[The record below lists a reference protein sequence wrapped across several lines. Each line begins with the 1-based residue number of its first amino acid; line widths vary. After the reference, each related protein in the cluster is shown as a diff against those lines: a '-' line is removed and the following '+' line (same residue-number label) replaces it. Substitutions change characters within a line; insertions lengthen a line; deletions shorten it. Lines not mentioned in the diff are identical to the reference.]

1 MDELGDDP
9 SVLDALVKWKKL
21 IEVMPHKT
29 AEELQATDFEKPF
42 LVADGPAMQ
51 EWTASALAQ
60 GTMAKWAGAYKKDA
74 MFQQNNTKSDPLDQ
88 ATGLALAEKLFGVI
102 SKPVQ
107 GKMLALDDISKTW
120 GTTSWKFACSTD
132 YFNAGMAPNSSA
144 LLKYQVMGDIV
155 YYVFDISK
163 LGPDVLNAPGF
174 SMKGLKERIGLT
186 SAATPDEQNMFM
198 LSPQL
203 VLHQGYAAKGM
214 VLYVPAGFVII
225 EFVAKGPLNFGLRK
239 SLFVDQASAK
249 ASYAST
255 VSLLEKEGTNVVRM
269 KTILAK
275 FS

>member
-1 MDELGDDP
+1 MVGFRQEPTEGKVGTTNRLWLRFLWWAQLGDWTGNGI
-9 SVLDALVKWKKL
+9 DAIDSTAAKAIDGADKA
-21 IEVMPHKT
+21 IDGT
-29 AEELQATDFEKPF
+29 AE
-42 LVADGPAMQ
+42 
-51 EWTASALAQ
+51 
-60 GTMAKWAGAYKKDA
+60 
-74 MFQQNNTKSDPLDQ
+74 N
-88 ATGLALAEKLFGVI
+88 LFGAI

-132 YFNAGMAPNSSA
+132 YFNAGIAPNSSA

-174 SMKGLKERIGLT
+174 SMKSLKERIGLT
-186 SAATPDEQNMFM
+186 SAATPDEQSVFM

-203 VLHQGYAAKGM
+203 VLHQGYASKGM
-214 VLYVPAGFVII
+214 LLYVPAGFVII

-249 ASYAST
+249 ASYTST

-269 KTILAK
+269 KTILATC
-275 FS
+275 S